1 MAAPFDPTRAEISGV
16 AQSLPDHV
24 SRTRFGVAHFSV
36 ASGALVYLAPAL
48 TRLVEIDRGG
58 KQEVLEAD
66 RLWHHPRY
74 SPDGAR
80 VVVDVTNAAGERD
93 IWIFDRALKTL
104 SRVTRIGDAHDPS
117 WLPDGRS
124 VSFLSYKSGR
134 GPLLIAPADGASPP
148 EPVPLGIGFSPADLV
163 NPGGWIPDGPAYVG
177 GVKDQGAPSDL
188 WLLPRSKGSPVKIVG
203 TPADELAPSVS
214 PDWKWIAY
222 QSDETGRAEIYVRAL
237 DGRGGRAQ
245 VSNGGGTEPVWDPK
259 GTIVYYVESD
269 GVRTRLVAASLR
281 TSPTIAAVGRM
292 VVLPDLRFE
301 ESDNHSNYDIHPD
314 GSRFVI
320 PAVEASAG
328 LVAVFDWAKSFS
340 ARPDR

>member
-1 MAAPFDPTRAEISGV
+1 
-16 AQSLPDHV
+16 
-24 SRTRFGVAHFSV
+24 
-36 ASGALVYLAPAL
+36 
-48 TRLVEIDRGG
+48 
-58 KQEVLEAD
+58 
-66 RLWHHPRY
+66 
-74 SPDGAR
+74 
-80 VVVDVTNAAGERD
+80 
-93 IWIFDRALKTL
+93 
-104 SRVTRIGDAHDPS
+104 
-117 WLPDGRS
+117 
-124 VSFLSYKSGR
+124 
-134 GPLLIAPADGASPP
+134 
-148 EPVPLGIGFSPADLV
+148 
-163 NPGGWIPDGPAYVG
+163 
-177 GVKDQGAPSDL
+177 VKDQGAPSDL